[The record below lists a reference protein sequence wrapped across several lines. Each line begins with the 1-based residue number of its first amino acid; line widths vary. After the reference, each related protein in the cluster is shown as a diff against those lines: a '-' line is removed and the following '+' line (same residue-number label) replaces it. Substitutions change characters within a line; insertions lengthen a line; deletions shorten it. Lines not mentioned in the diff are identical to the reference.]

1 MTQPQ
6 EILPTRTEHLYPF
19 TTSEAE
25 LLRALQTRK
34 MTGLLTLSES
44 ERQVLGDIWVR
55 ENPRYK
61 TLTESQLTAQII
73 RDI

>member
-1 MTQPQ
+1 MIQPQ
-6 EILPTRTEHLYPF
+6 ETLPTRTEHQYPF

-25 LLRALQTRK
+25 LLRDLQKRK

-55 ENPRYK
+55 RDPRLK
-61 TLTESQLTAQII
+61 TLTDSQLTAQII
-73 RDI
+73 ADI